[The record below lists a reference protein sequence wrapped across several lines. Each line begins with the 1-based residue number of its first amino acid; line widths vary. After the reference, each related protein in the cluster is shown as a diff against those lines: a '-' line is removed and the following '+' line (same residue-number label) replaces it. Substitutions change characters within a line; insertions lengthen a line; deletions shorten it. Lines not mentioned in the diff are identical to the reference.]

1 MSFTEIRYIGSEIGT
16 FFKSPLGK
24 KIGHWLRRLFVVAVI
39 GLLLY
44 QLTGIGWSK
53 VFFALPTNPLFYVIF
68 AVIYISLPVAEIF
81 IYRLSWRFSIKKI
94 LPVFMIK
101 RVYNKDVIGYSGEAF
116 FYLWAQKN
124 IDEDHAQIFKTIK
137 DYNIL
142 SSIASTSV
150 ALGLFSLFLLTQ
162 HIQLFHWFNEY
173 NRMYLYIGDI
183 FLVMLIGGLIV
194 FRHVVISMPMSRAG
208 MIFSILC
215 GRLILTQF
223 LMIWQWH
230 IILPNVDMN
239 VWYTLISVGL
249 LIDRIPLLPNLDVLS
264 ANASIKISP
273 LLKAPTVVIAAIML
287 VNNALTK
294 LIDVT
299 LVGISS
305 LIIDGHVASIPGK
318 ENTEELAAEFANGSV
333 HR

>member
-1 MSFTEIRYIGSEIGT
+1 
-16 FFKSPLGK
+16 
-24 KIGHWLRRLFVVAVI
+24 
-39 GLLLY
+39 
-44 QLTGIGWSK
+44 
-53 VFFALPTNPLFYVIF
+53 
-68 AVIYISLPVAEIF
+68 
-81 IYRLSWRFSIKKI
+81 
-94 LPVFMIK
+94 MIK

-124 IDEDHAQIFKTIK
+124 IEEDHAQIFKTIK

-173 NRMYLYIGDI
+173 NRMYLYIGDV

-208 MIFSILC
+208 VIFCILC

-273 LLKAPTVVIAAIML
+273 LLKAPTVAIAAIML

-305 LIIDGHVASIPGK
+305 LIIDGHIASIPGK
-318 ENTEELAAEFANGSV
+318 ENTEELAAEFANGSM
-333 HR
+333 HH

>member
-1 MSFTEIRYIGSEIGT
+1 MSFTKIRHISSEVSD
-16 FFKSPLGK
+16 FFKRPLGK
-24 KIGHWLRRLFVVAVI
+24 KIGLWLRRLFVIAVI
-39 GLLLY
+39 GLLIY
-44 QLTGIGWSK
+44 QLTGIGWTK

-68 AVIYISLPVAEIF
+68 ALIYLSLPIAEIF
-81 IYRLSWRFSIKKI
+81 IYRLSWRFSLRKI
-94 LPVFMIK
+94 FPVFMVK

-124 IDEDHAQIFKTIK
+124 IDEDHSHIFKTIK

-150 ALGLFSLFLLTQ
+150 ALGLFSLFLVTQ
-162 HIQLFHWFNEY
+162 HIQLFHWFNEH
-173 NRMYLYIGDI
+173 NRMYLYLGDAFI
-183 FLVMLIGGLIV
+183 VILIAGLVI
-194 FRHVVISMPMSRAG
+194 FRHVVISMPMRRAG
-208 MIFSILC
+208 IIFSILC
-215 GRLILTQF
+215 ARLVITQF

-230 IILPNVDMN
+230 IILPNVNMD

-273 LLKAPTVVIAAIML
+273 LLKAPTIAIAAIML

-294 LIDVT
+294 LIDII
-299 LVGISS
+299 LVGVSS
-305 LIIDGHVASIPGK
+305 VMIHGHMASLPGK
-318 ENTEELAAEFANGSV
+318 EKPEELAAEFANGSLNP
-333 HR
+333 

>member
-1 MSFTEIRYIGSEIGT
+1 MSFTKIRHIGSQVGT

-24 KIGHWLRRLFVVAVI
+24 KIGLWLRRLFVLVVI
-39 GLLLY
+39 GLLIY
-44 QLTGIGWSK
+44 QLTGIGWTK

-68 AVIYISLPVAEIF
+68 AVIYLSLPIAEIF
-81 IYRLSWRFSIKKI
+81 IYKLSWRFSIRKI
-94 LPVFMIK
+94 LPVFMVK

-162 HIQLFHWFNEY
+162 HIQLFHWFNEH
-173 NRMYLYIGDI
+173 NRMYLYLGDVFI
-183 FLVMLIGGLIV
+183 ILLITGLII
-194 FRHVVISMPMSRAG
+194 FRHVVISMPMRRAG
-208 MIFSILC
+208 IIFSILC
-215 GRLILTQF
+215 GRLVLTQF

-230 IILPNVDMN
+230 IILPNVEMN
-239 VWYTLISVGL
+239 IWYTLISVGL

-273 LLKAPTVVIAAIML
+273 LLKAPTVTIAAIML

-294 LIDVT
+294 IIDVI
-299 LVGISS
+299 LVGASS
-305 LIIDGHVASIPGK
+305 LIIDGHIAPLPGK
-318 ENTEELAAEFANGSV
+318 DKSKELAAELANGSV
-333 HR
+333 H

>member
-1 MSFTEIRYIGSEIGT
+1 MIFAKVRHIGSEIGT

-24 KIGHWLRRLFVVAVI
+24 KIGHGLRRFFVVAVV

-44 QLTGIGWSK
+44 QLTGIGWTK
-53 VFFALPTNPLFYVIF
+53 VFFALPTNPMFYVIF
-68 AVIYISLPVAEIF
+68 GVIYISLPIAEIF
-81 IYRLSWRFSIKKI
+81 IYRLSWRFSIRKI
-94 LPVFMIK
+94 LPVFMVK

-124 IDEDHAQIFKTIK
+124 IDEDQTQIFKTIK

-150 ALGLFSLFLLTQ
+150 ALGLFSLFLFTR
-162 HIQLFHWFNEY
+162 HIQLFHWFNEH
-173 NRMYLYIGDI
+173 NRMYLYLGDTFI
-183 FLVMLIGGLIV
+183 VLLITGLIV
-194 FRHVVISMPMSRAG
+194 FRHVVISMPMKRAG
-208 MIFSILC
+208 TIFSILC
-215 GRLILTQF
+215 ARLVLTQF
-223 LMIWQWH
+223 LTIWQWH
-230 IILPNVDMN
+230 IILPDVDMN
-239 VWYTLISVGL
+239 VWYTLISVSL
-249 LIDRIPLLPNLDVLS
+249 LIDRIPLLPNLDLLS
-264 ANASIKISP
+264 ANASIKLSP

-294 LIDVT
+294 IIDVI

-305 LIIDGHVASIPGK
+305 LIIDGHMASIPGK
-318 ENTEELAAEFANGSV
+318 GKPEELVTELANGSL